1 MWYNAVIKEG
11 INGESIMLSAQEAKK
26 RLIEGNKRYINS
38 DTSSGNISGYLRKK
52 TANEGQKPYAIIIT
66 CSDSRVI
73 PESIFS
79 ADLGDLFVI
88 RIAGNVLDDHQL
100 GSIEYAAEHLGTRLI
115 VMLGHT
121 RCGAVDAAIERH
133 YGRFIE
139 SIIED
144 IIHAIGDEKD
154 DYKASCKNIMHGVN
168 MIRHSFDIR
177 PIEDEKGLE
186 VIGAI
191 YDVEDGHV
199 DFL

>member
-1 MWYNAVIKEG
+1 
-11 INGESIMLSAQEAKK
+11 MLSAQEAKS
-26 RLIEGNKRYINS
+26 RLIEGNKQYINS
-38 DTSSGNISGYLRKK
+38 KTAQGDMSHELRVK
-52 TANEGQKPYAIIIT
+52 TANEGQNPYAIIIT

-121 RCGAVDAAIERH
+121 RCGAVDAAIEGH

-144 IIHAIGDEKD
+144 IMQAIGDEKD
-154 DYKASCKNIMHGVN
+154 DYKASCLNIQHGVD
-168 MIRHSFDIR
+168 MIRREFDIH
-177 PIEDEKGLE
+177 PIEDARGLE
-186 VIGAI
+186 VVGAI
-191 YDVEDGHV
+191 YDIKDGHV

>member
-1 MWYNAVIKEG
+1 
-11 INGESIMLSAQEAKK
+11 MLTAQEAKQ
-26 RLIEGNKRYINS
+26 RLIDGNKRYLES
-38 DTSSGNISGYLRKK
+38 TSPAGNVSRYLRKK
-52 TANEGQKPYAIIIT
+52 TANDGQEPYAVVIT
-66 CSDSRVI
+66 CSDSRVV

-139 SIIED
+139 SIVED
-144 IIHAIGDEKD
+144 IVQAIGDEKD
-154 DYKASCKNIMHGVN
+154 DYKASCKNIQHGVE
-168 MIRHSFDIR
+168 MIRHAFDIH
-177 PIEDEKGLE
+177 PIKDERGLE

-191 YDVEDGHV
+191 YDIEDGHV